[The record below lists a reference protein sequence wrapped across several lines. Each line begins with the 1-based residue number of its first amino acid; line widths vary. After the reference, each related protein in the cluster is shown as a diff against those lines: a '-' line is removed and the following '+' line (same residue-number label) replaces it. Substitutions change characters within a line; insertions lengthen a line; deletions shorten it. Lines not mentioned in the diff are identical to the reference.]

1 MAYQSM
7 YCNTYEEFR
16 NNLEGVLNNA
26 KETAL
31 LSMDEM
37 NRKLKERDS
46 ELQLVRESFFNLQK
60 EHRVLQRALE
70 LAVANCNSGTI
81 NVDELGKFTA
91 EGFIKM
97 ARDDTTL
104 CKDGD

>member
-60 EHRVLQRALE
+60 EHRVLQKALE
-70 LAVANCNSGTI
+70 LA
-81 NVDELGKFTA
+81 VDELGKFTT
-91 EGFIKM
+91 EEFIKM
-97 ARDDTTL
+97 AREDTTL